1 MANSQDQS
9 VQHKEIEVQTTPRNN
24 SLQQN
29 QHLLDQNDMVIQD
42 QNNHHQYQE
51 NHNEQQDFQHQDNSL
66 EMNNFEYKS
75 YLNPDQA
82 KSPSQQQQASAAA
95 PQVIKKKCEN
105 CTSGQVAQRLKQ
117 QQQEVHKLKIQND
130 KLLAQL
136 RQMSIQLDETLEKF
150 KVKKNEKPA
159 LNQEQTRRDVNES
172 ELENAKQQLEFYTK
186 QIAMYANQ
194 DQEFSSN
201 RVNQWQQ
208 SLKEI
213 DYQLNEAKVF
223 NKNLLYIKREQERTM
238 QSNKESTKIKML
250 RDETMHLKSLIR
262 EARRV
267 LKDNEKGFKKTQE
280 HTEKL
285 KLRHEEVCK
294 QFGVPFAPFESLA
307 KDERIEIKIED
318 EKDKGK
324 FHVLKINEENIFKL
338 QNHLKIVDDSINAS
352 KKQFKVDIKQQQKIL
367 DHVSKEKQDIQVQL
381 DRREKELQEAYD
393 SLNNF
398 KAIASNS
405 TSNLN
410 GLKVIEASKP
420 TKSGSLQVIAPYVK
434 KYKVQ
439 KNDLKGLPLNDKNQL
454 ASR

>member
-1 MANSQDQS
+1 MANTQHSAI
-9 VQHKEIEVQTTPRNN
+9 QHKEIEVQTTPRNN
-24 SLQQN
+24 FLQQN
-29 QHLLDQNDMVIQD
+29 QHLLDQNDMIIQD
-42 QNNHHQYQE
+42 QNKNYQQQE
-51 NHNEQQDFQHQDNSL
+51 NHNGQQDFQNLDNSSD
-66 EMNNFEYKS
+66 MNNFEYKS
-75 YLNPDQA
+75 YMNPDQA

-95 PQVIKKKCEN
+95 QVIKKKCEN

-136 RQMSIQLDETLEKF
+136 RQMSTQLDETLEKF

-159 LNQEQTRRDVNES
+159 LNQEYARKDVNES
-172 ELENAKQQLEFYTK
+172 ELENAKQQLEFYIK
-186 QIAMYANQ
+186 QIAIYGNQ

-208 SLKEI
+208 QLKEI

-238 QSNKESTKIKML
+238 QSNKETTKIKML
-250 RDETMHLKSLIR
+250 RDEVMHLKSLIR

-338 QNHLKIVDDSINAS
+338 QNHLKIIDDSLNTS

-367 DHVSKEKQDIQVQL
+367 DHISKERQEIQTLL
-381 DRREKELQEAYD
+381 DKREKELQEAYD

-405 TSNLN
+405 TQNLN
-410 GLKVIEASKP
+410 GIKVLETSKP